1 MSYFGLDPTNENQ
14 LLDTAARNPAG
25 VKSDIGFF
33 SNTFGASAAGLYS
46 GLVAKPDQLLWAGV
60 DTVVSPISSFVNE
73 NTPLNDTSAE
83 FIRNQRNL
91 AQQQVKRLTPD
102 AATTGTAGQ
111 VLNGLFDLGSQAIV
125 GTLLTGPV
133 GAAAAVTSLQGFSEF
148 EKLRSEGVDLST
160 AQDVALVH
168 GITSGVGTL
177 LPMSIGLRAGG
188 ALAEGV
194 GAQIARTGE
203 SVLGNAASA
212 VARSAPDI
220 AYAAGTN
227 VAMGMALR
235 GATASTLR
243 GKGYDDMADQ
253 YDVFDRQSLA
263 IDAVLGVAFGGLGRF
278 INSRGENVRP
288 PEFAPADVDA
298 ALAANAAQHAE
309 FDVAPGVPINVLSR
323 NAHVE
328 ALQKAMRDVSEGNP
342 VDVANLVEPAA
353 FSEVPG
359 RKNLIALS
367 LDEALATADEGS
379 AAMAAETRLL
389 EEQSSQLMSRGDRK
403 VLASEIHDAE
413 YALTEL
419 ETKRQALKDNPATTS
434 SARRIRNRDVA
445 ALDKQIEPARTSLE
459 QKRQQ
464 LADHSEGGIFQQAR
478 AEVTRRQQSAADLD
492 AQALSYYKTAEVRTL
507 DEAAPFDTGKAIRE
521 ADPAA
526 KQDIDV
532 KYAEDS
538 LANSP
543 DMMITVIDNDGNP
556 QSRSAREALDEV
568 TRESDQAVQDSN
580 LFEVAVSC
588 FLRS

>member
-14 LLDTAARNPAG
+14 QLDTAARNPAG
-25 VKSDIGFF
+25 VKSDVGFF
-33 SNTFGASAAGLYS
+33 TNTFGASAAGLYT
-46 GLVAKPDQLLWAGV
+46 GLVAKPDQLLWAGA
-60 DTVVSPISSFVNE
+60 DAVVSPIASFVNE
-73 NTPLNDTSAE
+73 NTPLNDTSTD
-83 FIRNQRNL
+83 FIKNQREL

-379 AAMAAETRLL
+379 AAMAAETSLL
-389 EEQSSQLMSRGDRK
+389 EDQSSQLMSRGDRK

-413 YALTEL
+413 HAITEL
-419 ETKRQALKDNPATTS
+419 ETKRQILKESPATTS
-434 SARRIRNRDVA
+434 SARRIRNRDVV

-459 QKRQQ
+459 QKRQL
-464 LADHSEGGIFQQAR
+464 LADHSDGGVFHQAR

-492 AQALSYYKTAEVRTL
+492 AQALSYYKTAEVRTS
-507 DEAAPFDTGKAIRE
+507 DEVAPFDTGQALRDV
-521 ADPAA
+521 DPGTN
-526 KQDIDV
+526 KDLDV
-532 KYAEDS
+532 QYAEES
-538 LANSP
+538 LSASP
-543 DMMITVIDNDGNP
+543 DMLITVLDNDGNP
-556 QSRSAREALDEV
+556 QSRSAREVLEEV
-568 TRESDQAVQDSN
+568 TRESDQAIQDSN

-588 FLRS
+588 FLRG